1 MINVI
6 FTFFSTVP
14 LTDSQR
20 SDLSKEADWV
30 EIPECKPGTYQAY
43 VDSIGVMESLRSV
56 LSQLGTV
63 KLIGVWNEDG
73 TQYGFSKIIDSATL
87 IESIVQIEF
96 PLQYPFNRLAY
107 IDSLNDE
114 VTYDE
119 NGQEILRTRPLI
131 AKPVNTFAGFNNGKG
146 RDLNVY

>member
-6 FTFFSTVP
+6 FTFTPTVP
-14 LTDSQR
+14 LTDNQRASLSQ
-20 SDLSKEADWV
+20 EADWV
-30 EIPECKPGTYQAY
+30 EIPECNPGTYQAY

-63 KLIGVWNEDG
+63 KLIGVWNDDG
-73 TQYGFSKIIDSATL
+73 TQYGFEKNIDPVTL
-87 IESIVQIEF
+87 IETIVQIEF
-96 PLQYPFNRLAY
+96 PLQYPFDKLAY

-131 AKPVNTFAGFNNGKG
+131 PKPVNTFAGFNNGNG
-146 RDLNVY
+146 RDLS